1 MPITLA
7 IVEGRQEDHKFKA
20 SPEHIKFKVRLSSIV
35 KPYLK
40 IKTDL
45 GGWVCWRDD
54 SMVKSTYC
62 SC

>member
-7 IVEGRQEDHKFKA
+7 IVEGKQEDHKFKA
-20 SPEHIKFKVRLSSIV
+20 SPEHIRFKVRLSSIV

-45 GGWVCWRDD
+45 GGDGCAGE
-54 SMVKSTYC
+54 MAG
-62 SC
+62 